1 MAKTTISASS
11 SLDRLSSDVILIGDD
26 STSMPLLVKKERGS
40 EERRRVAAKVNLH
53 HVGAAFA
60 AFAAFALAHVRL
72 HTDSPGA
79 SSAPSLDM

>member
-1 MAKTTISASS
+1 MAKGTISASS

-26 STSMPLLVKKERGS
+26 STLMPLLMKKERRS

-60 AFAAFALAHVRL
+60 AFALAHVRL
-72 HTDSPGA
+72 HSDSPGA
-79 SSAPSLDM
+79 SSAPSLEDM